1 MSEFLLF
8 NFPQYRDH
16 AWKCW
21 EELGIEELYG
31 SSYYNIDQKVAT
43 NVLSSLHTKLM
54 EAIAAMPGLTDIQR
68 KAIDPAV
75 RAFADNAI
83 LGRVTNDIRIYI
95 EACIAHKEQARDTVI
110 LITDDHKFFSYFALS
125 DIAEGVLVAQVQ
137 DLVKEAKPQGV
148 VANRPPICIKVAGE
162 IIPGM

>member
-1 MSEFLLF
+1 
-8 NFPQYRDH
+8 
-16 AWKCW
+16 
-21 EELGIEELYG
+21 
-31 SSYYNIDQKVAT
+31 
-43 NVLSSLHTKLM
+43 M

-125 DIAEGVLVAQVQ
+125 DISEGVLVAQVQ

-148 VANRPPICIKVAGE
+148 VANRPPIRIKVAGE